1 MLEQC
6 NNSRVST
13 SSRPFNL
20 FDRIKGMKLI
30 GAIRF
35 FIDNGIKAV
44 IIALVDKSIVSYN
57 YLANIRVLIRFI
69 PFLLQIELSLR
80 P

>member
-1 MLEQC
+1 
-6 NNSRVST
+6 
-13 SSRPFNL
+13 
-20 FDRIKGMKLI
+20 MKLI